1 MSFSLIIEVDKNFFN
16 RRREKSEL
24 HEIPVPQNDLL
35 NYSFPVTFSCLK
47 PIMET
52 PKECAKYDES

>member
-1 MSFSLIIEVDKNFFN
+1 MSFSLITEVDKNFFKN

-35 NYSFPVTFSCLK
+35 NYTVSPSHFLV
-47 PIMET
+47 
-52 PKECAKYDES
+52 